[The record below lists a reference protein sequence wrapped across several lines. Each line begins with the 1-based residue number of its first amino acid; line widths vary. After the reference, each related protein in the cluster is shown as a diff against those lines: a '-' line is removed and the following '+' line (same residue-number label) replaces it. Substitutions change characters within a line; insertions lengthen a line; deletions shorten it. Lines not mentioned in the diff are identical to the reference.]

1 MEESK
6 RVLLERGQS
15 IHLAIDTNGNG
26 AQEFIVQSVIGEGGS
41 SVCYDAIRVRDGL
54 PGKLKEFYP
63 IDAVAGSREWYY
75 SLERC
80 ADGQLIPKG
89 GTIRKFNEMCE
100 DYLSTYATLNQVMV
114 DNPQNQ
120 VLKNYIQNGEVLYG
134 IVAEKASTSIPSCRQ
149 FGATVYIWSPGIMGQ
164 GFDVYLMDVRKNPS
178 QNANFKLRDIL
189 NTIYTLT
196 DCIRAL
202 HTAGLMHLDI
212 KPSNFLVPFDS
223 KNGINTNSVSLFD
236 INTLYSVSSDVP
248 RMAGTEGF
256 RAPEVFRGKADNRS
270 DIYSIGAMLF
280 NALVILDDIP
290 DGIYRDDYYQ
300 DIDRMVK
307 HSALI
312 KHSTASTKL
321 ISLIANIIKKCL
333 ARNPGDRYSSC
344 SNLLDCLESAKD
356 QAKINAGNPKVIGQ
370 NQKLAVVD
378 VNEKGINSPS
388 IVIQKMLYDHPLYE
402 ALEPGQKDINVLV
415 IGSGTYGQKFID
427 LCLQAGQM
435 KGYNLQITAVSN
447 TPDED
452 RQAYLQFRP
461 ALSRFVNV
469 NGSMDKDPRAYGSL
483 SFISL
488 NEACQYQGTDI
499 LHFERGKNKPAN
511 SRLIAEIINSSVDSE
526 TTYDYIFIAL
536 GSSTLNQEIAQ
547 LCEKETQYWGK
558 SVRCPIC
565 YISELAK
572 KKTRINRNS
581 MLYSVHV
588 NEPITPETINPILEQ
603 MAFNTDISWNSS
615 LNIDVKASF
624 EKFRKDEY
632 RYGASLAYALSI
644 PYKLFSIGIVLQNET
659 KPFSQDQFPG
669 FVLAK
674 DVMEAANEFSSEIL
688 EKKDSDEE
696 AKKKFN
702 TLVCLEHQRWVLSL
716 VCEAWDAPLDE
727 KGQLDLGRCVSEG
740 TVKNKSKLTH
750 PCIVFSTED
759 TPLNDPLYEN
769 NGRQKWDDPKIDPQL
784 DELDK
789 MSVELHQR
797 FQERASSFKSTN
809 PLQGEDIL
817 AIEMLI
823 ASTED
828 RVQRAF
834 KQFVFCLKN
843 ILNGVES
850 YTKQFD
856 YYKQCFVDELVH
868 VTDETKRDV
877 SARLNLIS
885 KAFFPVIEANL
896 YRNYK
901 ANDEILVDKI
911 PFIMTYHFQDTMAL
925 AFEDGK
931 YQNGRNEAVFTNV
944 AAATI
949 LCPENILY
957 LYTYTT
963 DTKLDLLINKMSAV
977 INYLGKRKVHSKVSL
992 AVAFPAGISNNR
1004 RDKLQKALEKLK
1016 EDKQADANASFV
1028 SYEILDCENTEE
1040 AISNFLR
1047 VMKNNNVSLFDG
1059 STALFDSA
1067 LDNVAFLTQLC
1078 NNQLPYFE
1086 FDWRHKEFTRHLNCE
1101 YLRYIHDN
1109 SSIRINDMFAL
1120 MNAEDTSFNLPEFA
1134 DDYTTLW
1141 GIYTG
1146 SDTPGS
1152 RFENCVGDWNRLC
1165 KLLEDYE
1172 NKQKPIATIQ
1182 IGKKPDGIKK
1192 TMTYLLPEYA
1202 YKTVKA
1208 ILSKLVDYK
1217 AINSESSVSGYTS
1230 ENCKVEI
1237 TADAEYESAFNQL
1250 FARPE
1255 ILLGYYGLDA
1265 IKRVEYSGEYVQFV
1279 YRNMKVCELNL
1290 DPDSRGRHEH
1300 LLKILRKLNQHHYI
1314 CQFTQNATEPH
1325 IVSFEYTSPRIKKL
1339 LTSAGEIL
1347 EIYTYYQILSTGY
1360 FDDVACGYEFRWQ
1373 DGEVKNE
1380 LDIVATKGF
1389 RSIIVECKAVQKLDL
1404 EYYHKLHSIAEHFG
1418 IGTIK
1423 VLVGNTYRKND
1434 IVLTASN
1441 KMQRSRGNQLNIVTV
1456 SDEGKI
1462 VNIGQTLNNLMDK

>member
-26 AQEFIVQSVIGEGGS
+26 TQEFIVQSVIGAGGS

-63 IDAVAGSREWYY
+63 IDAVTGSREWYY

-134 IVAEKASTSIPSCRQ
+134 IAAEKASTSIPSSRQ

-164 GFDVYLMDVRKNPS
+164 GFDEYLMDVRKNPS

-321 ISLIANIIKKCL
+321 VSLIANIIKKCL

-402 ALEPGQKDINVLV
+402 ALEPGQTDINILV

-469 NGSMDKDPRAYGSL
+469 NGSMDKDPRAYGVL
-483 SFISL
+483 RFISL
-488 NEACQYQGTDI
+488 NEACQYKGTDI

-526 TTYDYIFIAL
+526 KTYDYIFIAL

-674 DVMEAANEFSSEIL
+674 NVMEAANEFSSEIL
-688 EKKDSDEE
+688 AKKDSDED

-740 TVKNKSKLTH
+740 MVKNKTKLTH

-769 NGRQKWDDPKIDPQL
+769 NGHQKWDDPKIDPQL
-784 DELDK
+784 DELDR

-797 FQERASSFKSTN
+797 FQERASAFKSTN

-823 ASTED
+823 ASADD

-856 YYKQCFVDELVH
+856 YYKQCFMDELVH
-868 VTDETKRDV
+868 TTDETKRDV
-877 SARLNLIS
+877 SARLDLIC

-911 PFIMTYHFQDTMAL
+911 PFILTYHFQDTMAL

-957 LYTYTT
+957 LYTYVA

-992 AVAFPAGISNNR
+992 AVSFPAGISNNR

-1016 EDKQADANASFV
+1016 EDKQSDANASFV

-1040 AISNFLR
+1040 AISNFLH

-1067 LDNVAFLTQLC
+1067 LDNVVFLTQLC

-1101 YLRYIHDN
+1101 YLQYIHDN

-1217 AINSESSVSGYTS
+1217 AIDAESSVSGYTS

-1373 DGEVKNE
+1373 DGEVRNE

-1462 VNIGQTLNNLMDK
+1462 VNIGQTLKNLMDK